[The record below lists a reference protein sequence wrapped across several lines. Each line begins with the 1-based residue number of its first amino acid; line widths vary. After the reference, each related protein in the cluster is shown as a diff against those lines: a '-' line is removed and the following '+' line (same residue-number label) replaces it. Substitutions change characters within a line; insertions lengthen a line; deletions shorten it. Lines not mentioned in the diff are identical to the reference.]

1 MELLFNCRR
10 VPGVTRYLLRWR
22 NHTFADESA
31 PEEAT
36 AARRWQSMMP
46 PPPVVVQVAG
56 THRSRRLAATPPS
69 LRRPPTPAAPPLVVA
84 PAGFRLP
91 TPAEVATGPAL
102 VVRTVL
108 YYWLGDGWVCGTV
121 ARRSRA
127 QGFSHVVRYDP
138 RSVLGAAM
146 VDSLL
151 DAASHGPA
159 SRWVLLCPT
168 R

>member
-1 MELLFNCRR
+1 
-10 VPGVTRYLLRWR
+10 
-22 NHTFADESA
+22 
-31 PEEAT
+31 
-36 AARRWQSMMP
+36 MP

-91 TPAEVATGPAL
+91 TPAEVATGPAFL
-102 VVRTVL
+102 GRTVL
-108 YYWLGDGWVCGTV
+108 YYLLGDGWVLRTV
-121 ARRSRA
+121 IRLSRIL
-127 QGFSHVVRYDP
+127 GFSHVVRYGP
-138 RSVLGAAM
+138 RSALGAAM
-146 VDSLL
+146 VDSRL

-159 SRWVLLCPT
+159 RRWVLLCPT